1 MATRLPTRPTSIV
14 LDDSTASEAA
24 AAEGSATA
32 DTSGSADGAAAA
44 LEAAPPPAVAEVAE
58 AAEAATGEAEIPSRP
73 RYEGG
78 KPTVYRSGGTY
89 LNEV

>member
-14 LDDSTASEAA
+14 LDDTTASEAA
-24 AAEGSATA
+24 AIEAGATA
-32 DTSGSADGAAAA
+32 DASGSADGTAAP
-44 LEAAPPPAVAEVAE
+44 LEAAPPPAAAEVAE
-58 AAEAATGEAEIPSRP
+58 AETPSRP

-78 KPTVYRSGGTY
+78 KPPVYRSGGTY